1 MKICILNDT
10 HCGTRNSSE
19 IFLNNADDFYRE
31 TLFPYLLEHNIKH
44 IVHLGD
50 YFDNR
55 KFINFKALNRNR
67 HSFLDKL
74 REYGITMDI
83 IPGNH
88 DVFYKNTNDL
98 NSLKELLGHYM
109 NEVNIVM
116 KPTVMDFDG
125 FKFGLLPWITP
136 ENKDE
141 SMDFIANC
149 KCDWLG
155 AHLELGGFDMMRGIQ
170 NHGGM
175 DHKIFSRFERVL
187 SGHYHT
193 KSTQDNITY
202 LGTQLELFWS
212 DAHDPKFFHVLDTA
226 TRELT
231 PVQNNHT
238 VFKKIVYNDTETDY
252 NDYNV
257 SKCDNKFV
265 KIVVITKKDLYTFD
279 RFVDRIQDRPIYEL
293 KIAENFD
300 EFLGTNVD
308 TGDISVED
316 TGELLASY
324 IDATDTVLDKEKLK
338 TKMSNLLIEAQALEI
353 A

>member
-212 DAHDPKFFHVLDTA
+212 DAHDPKFFHILDTA

>member
-212 DAHDPKFFHVLDTA
+212 DAHDPKFFHILDTA

-252 NDYNV
+252 NNYNV
-257 SKCDNKFV
+257 SECDNKFV

>member
-252 NDYNV
+252 NNYNV
-257 SKCDNKFV
+257 SECDNKFV

-308 TGDISVED
+308 TGDISIED

>member
-19 IFLNNADDFYRE
+19 IFLDNADTFYKE
-31 TLFPYLLEHNIKH
+31 TFFPYLLEHDIKH

-88 DVFYKNTNDL
+88 DVFYKNTNEL

-125 FKFGLLPWITP
+125 FKMGLLPWITP
-136 ENKDE
+136 ENKQE

-149 KCDWLG
+149 KADWLG

-170 NHGGM
+170 SHGGM
-175 DHKIFSRFERVL
+175 DHRIFSRFERVL

-193 KSTQDNITY
+193 KSTKDNIIY

-212 DAHDPKFFHVLDTA
+212 DAHDPKFFHILDTD

-231 PVQNNHT
+231 AIQNNHT
-238 VFKKIVYNDTETDY
+238 LFHKIVYNDTETDY
-252 NDYNV
+252 NDYDV
-257 SKCDNKFV
+257 SRCDNKFI

-279 RFVDRIQDRPIYEL
+279 RFVDRIQDRPIHEL

-308 TGDISVED
+308 DDAVSVED
-316 TGELLASY
+316 TGELLDSY
-324 IDATDTVLDKEKLK
+324 IDATDTVLDKDKLK
-338 TKMSNLLIEAQALEI
+338 TNMRNLLTEAQALEV

>member
-19 IFLNNADDFYRE
+19 IFLNNADTFYSE

-155 AHLELGGFDMMRGIQ
+155 AHLELGGFDMMKGIQ

-212 DAHDPKFFHVLDTA
+212 DAHDPKFFHILDTA

-252 NDYNV
+252 NNYNV
-257 SKCDNKFV
+257 SECDNKFV